1 MLAKDQMKLAKAPKG
16 TVTRAKALNM
26 GEHIHERISNK
37 HEDFVQKVSLNLVR
51 TYDLITFEDLNVK
64 EMTKNHCLAKHISD
78 ASWRELIAVMIYKA
92 EWACKRLE
100 LVNPRN
106 TSQMCSDCGLIVKK
120 NYRKE
125 HIVVLYVVLFLIA
138 VIMLL

>member
-1 MLAKDQMKLAKAPKG
+1 MHSTIILC
-16 TVTRAKALNM
+16 N
-26 GEHIHERISNK
+26 
-37 HEDFVQKVSLNLVR
+37 
-51 TYDLITFEDLNVK
+51 DLITFEDLNGK
-64 EMTKNHCLAKHISD
+64 GMADT
-78 ASWRELIAVMIYKA
+78 SWRKLITIMIYKA